1 LYSVEPNELFFV
13 FEFSPDLAGITSFD
27 VVENDLIL
35 IATDGVW
42 DNLPDAT
49 ILEET
54 KKMIV
59 SSLAGKIDC

>member
-1 LYSVEPNELFFV
+1 MTHCSSSR
-13 FEFSPDLAGITSFD
+13 FSPDLAAVTSFD

-54 KKMIV
+54 RKMIV
-59 SSLAGKIDC
+59 SSLVDEAYRRDCLF